1 MKKVSL
7 DWLSSNCAIRSVSRQ
22 IRHCFSEP
30 QYPGRDDRGII
41 DKTACCSVSG
51 DEDIVA
57 VAVLLLMF
65 DHLQYS
71 LLLII
76 LILLF
81 GFWA

>member
-22 IRHCFSEP
+22 RRRCFSEP

-41 DKTACCSVSG
+41 NKAASCSVSG

-57 VAVLLLMF
+57 VAVLLFISNVQSSAMF
-65 DHLQYS
+65 SSNLY
-71 LLLII
+71 
-76 LILLF
+76 
-81 GFWA
+81 